1 MTEPTEPEGVEPED
15 TEPESELVPLES
27 RLELLSH
34 REGIADVIR
43 WVDPED
49 EGPGRPAGVETCEP
63 VALLD
68 LFGHIH
74 PPLEVV
80 EAGLAPECIPATAPF
95 RFGLEL
101 LDELIEG
108 LQEARTM
115 LVARLDEIGQDR

>member
-1 MTEPTEPEGVEPED
+1 MTEPTEP
-15 TEPESELVPLES
+15 TEPEPGMTEGGMEPLEA
-27 RLELLSH
+27 RIELLSH

-49 EGPGRPAGVETCEP
+49 EGPGRPAGMETCEP

-68 LFGHIH
+68 LFGHLH
-74 PPLEVV
+74 PPMEAV
-80 EAGLAPECIPATAPF
+80 EAGLAPPCIPATAPF
-95 RFGLEL
+95 RFDLEL

-115 LVARLDEIGQDR
+115 LVARIEQIGQDR